1 MMSAKAAKADI
12 CRCPLFPQKRTFV
25 AVIYMS
31 TLCQKR
37 TLIGAKNAYEVTYSI
52 TSSTIDNTPAG
63 IVNPSAF
70 AALRLSTNSNF
81 VG

>member
-1 MMSAKAAKADI
+1 MSA
-12 CRCPLFPQKRTFV
+12 
-25 AVIYMS
+25 
-31 TLCQKR
+31 LCQKQ